1 MRVAYGRDMD
11 EFVQKMVDK
20 VGIDKATAMKVI
32 EFLKEHADDA
42 VQYLQKSGVA
52 DKLPGGLGDKLG
64 KLF

>member
-1 MRVAYGRDMD
+1 MED
-11 EFVQKMVDK
+11 FVNKMVEK

-32 EFLKEHADDA
+32 DFLKDHSDEALE
-42 VQYLQKSGVA
+42 YLKKSGVA